1 MSLTIISDPP
11 GKGNDHLRVISNVA
25 AADNL
30 LASLQAAPPCPI
42 IARHS
47 NGFARVLR
55 TRTNAHRARARM
67 QAA

>member
-1 MSLTIISDPP
+1 LTIISEPS
-11 GKGNDHLRVISNVA
+11 GKGNDHVGVISNVA

-30 LASLQAAPPCPI
+30 PASLQAEPPRPI

-55 TRTNAHRARARM
+55 TRTNAYRCRARM